1 MVHDKITL
9 SFPLECPLH
18 FADVETRKWLF
29 PLLMTTKTKYLVNWD
44 LVWIFWVWLN
54 IKWMI
59 LIWRITL
66 HMMFP
71 PSDDGGENLETLSNI
86 IQKYLNQ
93 LMVRSKNSLFSKT
106 SGVLKGYWK
115 LNTMTFITPSYN
127 RFLIKGIAVTIQI
140 HLDVR
145 MAKAKC

>member
-1 MVHDKITL
+1 
-9 SFPLECPLH
+9 
-18 FADVETRKWLF
+18 
-29 PLLMTTKTKYLVNWD
+29 
-44 LVWIFWVWLN
+44 
-54 IKWMI
+54 
-59 LIWRITL
+59 
-66 HMMFP
+66 MFP